1 MCIVF
6 EEKLST
12 VDLHVGTA
20 DDLPP
25 PPPEALMGAAVAG
38 GAVLAV
44 GGIVGLA
51 MALTKR
57 H

>member
-1 MCIVF
+1 MTFLCSPAI
-6 EEKLST
+6 
-12 VDLHVGTA
+12 
-20 DDLPP
+20 
-25 PPPEALMGAAVAG
+25 EAYMGAAVAG

-57 H
+57 N